1 MTREAQK
8 EEETI
13 IANRLI
19 AAEGIRVDKLDCSKE
34 SPDVTLHVNNT
45 LCGLE
50 LTTYTFDQK
59 QRSNEARWERLYN
72 ETAKRRAIGAFGR
85 VWITLCFGHNDVPK
99 HGEIPAFLNELSKLC
114 DRHPPTSATQDY
126 DHWDFS
132 AYPSLSRHLCS
143 LQLRQV
149 NHPIDFYLS
158 SDVQAGFAPHPD
170 ARVAE
175 IIEEKAKKSYH
186 ADLSEL
192 WLAIYSGLTVAGQIS
207 ELPSESFEEGEWDTT
222 VLVFKKSKFD
232 RVYLIDHS
240 NIVRLDRSGKWTN
253 LTKPV

>member
-1 MTREAQK
+1 MTRKSQK

-34 SPDVTLHVNNT
+34 NPDVTLHVNDA

-59 QRSNEARWERLYN
+59 QRSNEARWERLRN
-72 ETAKRRAIGAFGR
+72 ETTKLGATGALGK
-85 VWITLCFGHNDVPK
+85 VWITLCFGHNAVPK
-99 HGEIPAFLNELSKLC
+99 RDEIPAFLNELSKLC
-114 DRHPPTSATQDY
+114 DRHPPTSATQD
-126 DHWDFS
+126 DEHWDFS
-132 AYPSLSRHLCS
+132 AYPRLRRHLCS

-149 NHPIDFYLS
+149 DHPINFYLS
-158 SDVQAGFAPHPD
+158 SDVQAGYVPHPD

-175 IIEEKAKKSYH
+175 IIEEKTKKSYH

-192 WLAIYSGLTVAGQIS
+192 WLAIYSGLTVAGQIA
-207 ELPSESFEEGEWDTT
+207 ELPSGSSGEGEWEATI
-222 VLVFKKSKFD
+222 LVFEKSKFD
-232 RVYLIDHS
+232 RIYLIDHG
-240 NIVRLDRSGKWTN
+240 NIVRLDHSRKWAN
-253 LTKPV
+253 LAKPV